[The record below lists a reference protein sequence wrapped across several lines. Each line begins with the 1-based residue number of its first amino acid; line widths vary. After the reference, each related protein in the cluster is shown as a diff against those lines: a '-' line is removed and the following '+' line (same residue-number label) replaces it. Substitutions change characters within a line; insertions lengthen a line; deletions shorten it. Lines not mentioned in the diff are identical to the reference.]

1 MSIYLSLDGK
11 NYKLPDALI
20 LGRGEPFDT
29 NDRTFARA
37 HARLVHKKNKWKIKD
52 LSSDCGIFV
61 NGNKVQPGRFH
72 SIAPGDKVTLGNVPL
87 EIFESLPVGSYT
99 EVQNF
104 VTNDLND
111 YAPLIY
117 GVMFVMA
124 IVIAVLEST
133 GNYTDD
139 LIFLVAVAIFLKI
152 ASVVTRALKTV
163 YFPVKVVLETNLT
176 YEGATFHLSDES
188 NFSLKYDDVK
198 KWYMIGKCFFIHVY
212 GKNLIFLLG
221 DGHVELHS
229 LLRERC
235 QKKRAMAEPVIEKVA
250 LLPALFVF
258 VAWIGLSVAESR
270 FFHFV
275 GHGFGIL
282 GLLGLLGLF
291 FSEHLRELLPIPSSV
306 SSRVQT
312 LGLATII
319 AFTMVMQFSQLK
331 NHVESTKL
339 RTALTTCFHE
349 KGCDGINFSL
359 LQTKNLQEDEVTLLG
374 RICRDGNKT
383 ACPSKFQ
390 RKPASKH

>member
-37 HARLVHKKNKWKIKD
+37 HARLVHKKDKWKIKD
-52 LSSDCGIFV
+52 LYSDCGIMV
-61 NGNKVQPGRFH
+61 NGNKIQPGKFH
-72 SIAPGDKVTLGNVPL
+72 SIGPGDKVLLGNVPL
-87 EIFESLPVGSYT
+87 ELFETMAVGKYT

-111 YAPLIY
+111 YAPIIY
-117 GVMFVMA
+117 SVMFIMA
-124 IVIAVLEST
+124 VVVAVLEST

-139 LIFLVAVAIFLKI
+139 LLFLGAVAVFLKI

-163 YFPVKVVLETNLT
+163 YFPVKVVLETNMT
-176 YEGATFHLSDES
+176 YEGVTFHLADEN
-188 NFSLKYDDVK
+188 NFSLKFDDVK
-198 KWYMIGKCFFIHVY
+198 KWYMIGKCFFINVY

-229 LLRERC
+229 LLREHC
-235 QKKRAMAEPVIEKVA
+235 HKKRAMAEPVIEKVA
-250 LLPALFVF
+250 LLPGVFVF
-258 VAWIGLSVAESR
+258 IAWIGLSMADSR

-306 SSRVQT
+306 SPKVQT

-319 AFTMVMQFSQLK
+319 AFTMVMQFSQMK

-339 RTALTTCFHE
+339 RSALTSCFHE
-349 KGCDGINFSL
+349 KGCTGINFTL
-359 LQTKNLQEDEVTLLG
+359 LQSKKLQGEEANLLA
-374 RICRDGNKT
+374 RICREGNIT
-383 ACPSKFQ
+383 ACPGDHK
-390 RKPASKH
+390 RKPASK